1 MEIKVKTYNE
11 DGSIAFEGVFGPKEA
26 EFILEVG
33 TNILLQQGAIPLMM
47 DDEDDE
53 DEEVIPNAPGTDRM
67 Q

>member
-33 TNILLQQGAIPLMM
+33 CNVLLQQGAIPFMLE
-47 DDEDDE
+47 DDEDDDDE
-53 DEEVIPNAPGTDRM
+53 DVIIAPTTDRM